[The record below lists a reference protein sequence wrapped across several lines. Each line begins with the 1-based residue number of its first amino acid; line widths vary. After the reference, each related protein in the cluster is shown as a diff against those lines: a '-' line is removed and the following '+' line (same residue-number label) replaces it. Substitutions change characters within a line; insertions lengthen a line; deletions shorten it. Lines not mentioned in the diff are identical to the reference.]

1 MAKLAQNG
9 RHMCSEA
16 GGHAEDSYRRE
27 SFLEEDLN
35 GHPMPHS
42 IELVDTDNA
51 TLVPRAAT
59 APARTFLLS
68 ALGDIPLSPR
78 RGDAGW
84 GWCAGMRTKKKQS
97 MAEMATTPN
106 SDAKSGLGGV
116 SGRMKK
122 SKGPEGGSVA
132 GVEWAQVDLGESGNG
147 AVGSQSLI
155 TFPPTIHIV
164 RLPPQPPL
172 PMHNNEQAQDKPTA
186 RRTLGAGQ
194 TLYHLARLTFLGFT
208 WPLTRWS
215 VALNCIAPSLT
226 YLSPHHYSGGYMML
240 ILDVVYRHC
249 HCCPAFIVCGLPC
262 HHEKLRPGWDLS
274 WGDFLCPEANLSS
287 VGLEYCGT

>member
-1 MAKLAQNG
+1 MAKLAHNG

-27 SFLEEDLN
+27 YFLEEDLN

-42 IELVDTDNA
+42 IELVYTDNA

-68 ALGDIPLSPR
+68 ALGDIPLWPR

-116 SGRMKK
+116 SGRMKKGK

-186 RRTLGAGQ
+186 RRTLG
-194 TLYHLARLTFLGFT
+194 FT
-208 WPLTRWS
+208 WP
-215 VALNCIAPSLT
+215 
-226 YLSPHHYSGGYMML
+226 
-240 ILDVVYRHC
+240 
-249 HCCPAFIVCGLPC
+249 
-262 HHEKLRPGWDLS
+262 
-274 WGDFLCPEANLSS
+274 
-287 VGLEYCGT
+287 